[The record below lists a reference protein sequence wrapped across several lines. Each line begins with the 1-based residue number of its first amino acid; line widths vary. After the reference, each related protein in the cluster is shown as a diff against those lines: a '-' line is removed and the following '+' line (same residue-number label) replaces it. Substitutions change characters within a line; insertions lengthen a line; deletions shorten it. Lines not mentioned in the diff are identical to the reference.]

1 MFIWV
6 SRDPRGTKRSSARG
20 TYRGNPWSLLPR
32 GMTIWYEFWEKG
44 ICVPT
49 RGATARGGVRDEDLN
64 MWEGGESNGDNVEDR
79 SARSIRRRDRDTR
92 RVRERGGR
100 LGAG

>member
-6 SRDPRGTKRSSARG
+6 SRDPWGTKRSSAGG

-49 RGATARGGVRDEDLN
+49 RGAAARGWGQGRGVGKEEKVVVT
-64 MWEGGESNGDNVEDR
+64 MWEIGVLEVSGGG
-79 SARSIRRRDRDTR
+79 T
-92 RVRERGGR
+92 GT
-100 LGAG
+100 LGE